1 MEKQVIAPNLSIGGI
16 QIGGIQIN
24 DGDILT
30 ITNVSRNMNFHGN
43 DNPIVYKAVV
53 NSVSF
58 STPTIILTLTETND
72 DTPGYNQQGEKVY
85 LQNDD
90 GTQRDNQM
98 RSRILIYHQKRQKV
112 VDSDSGQI
120 RVEPISNGY
129 VYVTD
134 VTTPDQG
141 GGYKRRKNKSK
152 RKNKRSVRRL
162 MSKRFNMR
170 RKNKNKKVTKRMR
183 KSRRR

>member
-1 MEKQVIAPNLSIGGI
+1 MEKQVIKFISPNLYIGRR
-16 QIGGIQIN
+16 QIN

-30 ITNVSRNMNFHGN
+30 IENVSRTMDFQRNE
-43 DNPIVYKAVV
+43 DPIIYKAKVT
-53 NSVSF
+53 SVSF
-58 STPTIILTLTETND
+58 SALRIILTLTETND
-72 DTPGYNQQGEKVY
+72 NQPGYQPGGKVY

-90 GTQRDNQM
+90 GKRDNQM
-98 RSRILIYHQKRQKV
+98 QSRILIYHQENQQV
-112 VDSDSGQI
+112 VESGNSEI
-120 RVEPISNGY
+120 RVEPIQNGY

-134 VTTPDQG
+134 VTTPAQV

-152 RKNKRSVRRL
+152 RKNKRSLRRH

-170 RKNKNKKVTKRMR
+170 RKNKNKKVTKRLR

>member
-1 MEKQVIAPNLSIGGI
+1 MEKQVIKFISPNLYIGER
-16 QIGGIQIN
+16 QIN

-30 ITNVSRNMNFHGN
+30 IENVSRAMDFQRN
-43 DNPIVYKAVV
+43 DDPIIYKAKVT
-53 NSVSF
+53 SVSF
-58 STPTIILTLTETND
+58 SALMIILTLTETND
-72 DTPGYNQQGEKVY
+72 DEQGYSQPGEKVY

-90 GTQRDNQM
+90 GAQRDNQM
-98 RSRILIYHQKRQKV
+98 QSRILIYHQESQGV
-112 VDSDSGQI
+112 VESGNGEI
-120 RVEPISNGY
+120 RGEPIPNGY

-134 VTTPDQG
+134 VTTPAQV

-152 RKNKRSVRRL
+152 RKNKRSLRRH

-170 RKNKNKKVTKRMR
+170 RKNKNKKVTKRLR